1 MRGIVL
7 AAAALFA
14 ATPSLVQA
22 EDAAPPAAIDTKP
35 AITPLAAQ
43 AMYNFTG
50 CVVKLSRPGAEKLL
64 AQDFRSEAYREAI
77 ERYIKGHGRCALG
90 NQLKASQLV
99 FAGNL
104 AEHLLNDK
112 FSEPALTADLARDRS
127 AAPVEAR
134 SASEQVALCIVM
146 RTPAKSAALFHT
158 EVMSDDEKAVFATI
172 APELSGCVKNGT
184 EFRTNRT
191 GLRALLALAAYRMA
205 VTDADGAAA

>member
-1 MRGIVL
+1 MRVIVL
-7 AAAALFA
+7 AAAALFTVA
-14 ATPSLVQA
+14 PSLVQA
-22 EDAAPPAAIDTKP
+22 EGSAPPTATDTKP

-50 CVVKLSRPGAEKLL
+50 CVVELSRRGAEKLL
-64 AQDFRSEAYREAI
+64 AQDFRSEAYRKGI
-77 ERYIKGHGRCALG
+77 ERYVRGHGRCALG

-112 FSEPALTADLARDRS
+112 FSEPALAAELARDRS
-127 AAPVEAR
+127 TAPVEAR
-134 SASEQVALCIVM
+134 SASEDVALCIVM
-146 RTPAKSAALFHT
+146 KAPAQSAALFRT

-172 APELSGCVKNGT
+172 APELPGCVKNGT

-205 VTDADGAAA
+205 VTGAGGPAA